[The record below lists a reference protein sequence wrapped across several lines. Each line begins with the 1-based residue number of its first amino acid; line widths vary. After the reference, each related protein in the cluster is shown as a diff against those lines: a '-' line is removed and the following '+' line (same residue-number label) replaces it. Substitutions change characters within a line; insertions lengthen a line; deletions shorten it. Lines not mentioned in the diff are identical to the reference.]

1 VSLIAVSISG
11 LVDDA
16 AIQMELPFLDASHQA
31 NSDAVRAGSAL
42 ANNRRAVDDTMDDVR
57 AKFGKSAV
65 NYLSASRS
73 QSSGVADEFRELAER
88 DV

>member
-1 VSLIAVSISG
+1 LRSLLGSVASEV
-11 LVDDA
+11 LVT
-16 AIQMELPFLDASHQA
+16 
-31 NSDAVRAGSAL
+31 R
-42 ANNRRAVDDTMDDVR
+42 ANNRHAVDDTMDDVR

-65 NYLSASRS
+65 SYLSASRS